1 MIQIENKEHLEQ
13 ILAENS
19 VVVMDFYA
27 EWCGPCKQLLPTL
40 EKLSEE
46 QQNVVFCKINVDQ
59 NEDLSRSYGV
69 RSIPSLKYVKNG
81 EVIKTTLGVQP
92 AKNIIENI
100 EENIFIEVY
109 LEGQFPAEFKRL
121 QIEFKIINKLRF

>member
-59 NEDLSRSYGV
+59 NEELARSYGV

-81 EVIKTTLGVQP
+81 EVIKTTLGVQQ
-92 AKNIIENI
+92 AKSIIENL
-100 EENIFIEVY
+100 EEIM
-109 LEGQFPAEFKRL
+109 
-121 QIEFKIINKLRF
+121 